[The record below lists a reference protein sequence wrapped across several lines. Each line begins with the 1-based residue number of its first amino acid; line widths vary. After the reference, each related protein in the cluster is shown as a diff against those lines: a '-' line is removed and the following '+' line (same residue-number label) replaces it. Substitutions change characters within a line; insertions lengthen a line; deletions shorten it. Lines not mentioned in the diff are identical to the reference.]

1 MLKIFKKQKGFT
13 LIEMMVAMGIFVM
26 FIGIL
31 ISSYTDIVRSNT
43 EANDYRILYSEAR
56 RVFDTLSEEIR
67 KGSVEYL
74 SNASINAPFTDPKYN
89 TSNDSLVLIS
99 ENGGRKVTF
108 SYEEEADEGD
118 ISKGNIVFTEEIID
132 TFSGNPPVN
141 SYPLLSSG
149 DVSRQ
154 VYLTEFSV
162 FVSPVG
168 DPYNPNNVYSDG
180 LQFQP
185 KVTIFAT
192 FEMKKRKGEGVFNFD
207 LQTTVSSRSY
217 SQGLI
222 FNLTGE
228 NL

>member
-1 MLKIFKKQKGFT
+1 MQKKGFT

-43 EANDYRILYSEAR
+43 EANDYRMLYSEAR
-56 RVFDTLSEEIR
+56 RVFDKLTEEIR
-67 KGSVEYL
+67 KGSVYYDPNLLINPEY
-74 SNASINAPFTDPKYN
+74 NN
-89 TSNDSLVLIS
+89 SNDFLTLIS
-99 ENGGRKVTF
+99 DNGNRRVKF
-108 SYEEEADEGD
+108 AFEEIIDDEGGGIEND
-118 ISKGNIVFTEEIID
+118 VKKGNIKFTEEIID
-132 TFSGNPPVN
+132 PLFGDSLD

-149 DVSRQ
+149 DDARQ

-162 FVSPVG
+162 FISPAG
-168 DPYNPNNVYSDG
+168 DSYNPENVYADG

-192 FEMKKRKGEGVFNFD
+192 FEMKKRRGDGVWSFD

-222 FNLTGE
+222 FNPSGN